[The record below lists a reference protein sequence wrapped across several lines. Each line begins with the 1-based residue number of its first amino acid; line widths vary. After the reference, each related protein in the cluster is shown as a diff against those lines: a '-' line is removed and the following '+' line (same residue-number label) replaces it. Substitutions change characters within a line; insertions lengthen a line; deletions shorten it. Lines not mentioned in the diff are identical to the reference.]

1 MKLTKSTFVSAAIA
15 LLLAG
20 CTGSPQPAVTVTQEV
35 TVTAEPVETATQTE
49 EPEADEIEEEDS
61 WDSVLAIKLVEF
73 SVSNAE
79 CSYSDGLLELRATI
93 TNVSAKE
100 IIAIDAG
107 AWITDV
113 FGEQIKGLDI
123 SSDEKIAPGD
133 SINVGSWGN
142 ACYDLNQFSA
152 DDNRLL
158 DMDDLDASTDVEF
171 IVNKIAF
178 TGGEII
184 DY

>member
-1 MKLTKSTFVSAAIA
+1 MRLSNSISLAGIA

-20 CTGSPQPAVTVTQEV
+20 CTTDPQPAVTVTQEV
-35 TVTAEPVETATQTE
+35 TVTAEPVETAVETE
-49 EPEADEIEEEDS
+49 EPEPTQVEDEDS
-61 WDSVLAIKLVEF
+61 WETVLAIKLVEF

-79 CSYSDGLLELRATI
+79 CSYSDGLLELRATV
-93 TNVSAKE
+93 TNVSDTE

-123 SSDEKIAPGD
+123 STDEKIAPGE
-133 SINVGSWGN
+133 SVNVGSWGN

-158 DMDDLDASTDVEF
+158 DMEDLDASTDVEF

-178 TGGEII
+178 SDGEIVS
-184 DY
+184 Y